1 MAEQLEKKV
10 ERAIRLIQA
19 AGAKAKEHGQPLE
32 ICYSGGKDSDVIL
45 ELARMSGVD
54 IRPIYKNTTIDP
66 AGTLKHVRD
75 RGVEVMQPKMSF
87 RQVLANRGMPS
98 RWRRFC
104 CEVLKEYKVLDY
116 AVVGVRRDESR
127 ARKDRYKE
135 PETCRVYNKTKGIKS
150 RQYLPILDWSSDDVA
165 VFLTERGVRCHPL
178 YYDDGGVFHPERRLG
193 CMCCPLQSKKK
204 RIAEFKRFPRM
215 ARFYIR
221 GIKEY
226 IATHPNG
233 KMVAKTG
240 GNAYDWF
247 TSQVFCDGWSEFV
260 YRFGRSELFDDKID
274 TKKYLESE
282 FGIEL

>member
-1 MAEQLEKKV
+1 MTEQLKKKV

-45 ELARMSGVD
+45 ELARMSGAD

-66 AGTLKHVRD
+66 AGTLKHVRE

-87 RQVLANRGMPS
+87 RQVVANRGMPS

-104 CEVLKEYKVLDY
+104 CEVLKEYNVLDY
-116 AVVGVRRDESR
+116 TVVGVRRDESR

-135 PETCRVYNKTKGIKS
+135 PEICRVFNKTKCIKS

-165 VFLTERGVRCHPL
+165 VFLNEQGVRCHPL

-193 CMCCPLQSKKK
+193 CMCCPLMSKKK

-233 KMVAKTG
+233 KMVQKTG

-247 TSQVFCDGWSEFV
+247 TSQVFCDGWSEFME
-260 YRFGRSELFDDKID
+260 RFGRSELFDDKID